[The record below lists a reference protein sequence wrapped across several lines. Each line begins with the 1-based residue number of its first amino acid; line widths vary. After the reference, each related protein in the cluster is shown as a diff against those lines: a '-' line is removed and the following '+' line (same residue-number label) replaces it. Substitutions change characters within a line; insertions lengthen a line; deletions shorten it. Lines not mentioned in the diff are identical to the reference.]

1 MPPLTRIAE
10 KALENL
16 GRPRVL
22 IAAVPGGVKEIAR
35 AANVSP
41 GRVSQVLRQEPLP
54 REWAALL
61 AEKIGCS
68 EWEVYEQLG
77 QASPSSPLGPL
88 FDLPTKSSTH

>member
-1 MPPLTRIAE
+1 MPPITVIAL

-16 GRPRVL
+16 GGPRVL
-22 IAAVPGGVKEIAR
+22 LAAVPGGIKAL
-35 AANVSP
+35 AAEAGVST

-54 REWAALL
+54 RDWAMLI

-77 QASPSSPLGPL
+77 QRCPTSPLGPL
-88 FDLPTKSSTH
+88 FDFQTHSS